1 MKSNEEKEKY
11 VAFLRG
17 INVGG
22 HHKVPMAE
30 LRMELEKLNLENVI
44 TILNSGNIIF
54 DASTD
59 NLTKLEKAISGHL
72 EKLFGFPVPTII
84 RRSETISDLLNNN
97 PFMDV
102 KLTKDI
108 RLYVSFLQKNT
119 DSDLKIPWYSADK
132 SFKIIGK
139 NTNTIFSILDLS
151 ISKTPKAMGA
161 LDRYFGKDITTR
173 NWKTIERIGKKL
185 EGSRF

>member
-1 MKSNEEKEKY
+1 MKSKEIKEKY
-11 VAFLRG
+11 IAFLRG

-59 NLTKLEKAISGHL
+59 NLTNLEKTISGHL
-72 EKLFGFPVPTII
+72 EKSFCFPVPTVI
-84 RRSETISDLLNNN
+84 RRSDTILGLLNNN
-97 PFMDV
+97 PFKDV

-108 RLYVSFLQKNT
+108 RLYISFLQKNIET
-119 DSDLKIPWYSADK
+119 DLIIPWCSADS
-132 SFKIIGK
+132 SFKITGK
-139 NTNTIFSILDLS
+139 NTNTIFSILDLT
-151 ISKTPKAMGA
+151 ISKTPKAMGT
-161 LDRYFGKDITTR
+161 LDRFFGKDITTR

-185 EGSRF
+185 EGSHL

>member
-1 MKSNEEKEKY
+1 MKSNKVKDKY
-11 VAFLRG
+11 IAFLRG

-30 LRMELEKLNLENVI
+30 LRIELEKLNLENVI

-59 NLTKLEKAISGHL
+59 NLTKLEKTISGHL

-84 RRSETISDLLNNN
+84 RRSESISDLLNNN
-97 PFMDV
+97 PFKDV

-108 RLYVSFLQKNT
+108 RLYVSFLKQNT
-119 DSDLKIPWYSADK
+119 ETDLKMPWYSADN

-139 NTNTIFSILDLS
+139 NTDTI
-151 ISKTPKAMGA
+151 
-161 LDRYFGKDITTR
+161 
-173 NWKTIERIGKKL
+173 
-185 EGSRF
+185 